1 MRGGCAGL
9 IAFAVLLAALPSS
22 AAAQRPARP
31 CKDGSGARCGSL
43 LVPLYRGAPDG
54 GGGKLRIHFRVYPR
68 TDRTRPALEPIVTV
82 EGGPGYPSIDSAEG
96 YLFLL
101 GPLRRRHDM
110 IVVDNRGTGRSGA
123 INCPRLQAGKGIYD
137 REVGRCARRLG
148 RAANAYGTG
157 AAADDLAA
165 LLDRLR
171 VPVVNVYGDSYGTYF
186 AQAFAVRHRERVRAV
201 VLDAAYAVDGFDPWI
216 REESVAI
223 RFAWEEICRRSAS
236 CGAEAPL
243 EELRQMS
250 ERLEERPLVGTGRDA
265 DGLPHRVRVDGSAL
279 GQIAGDASYYYSIY
293 RDLLAAQR
301 AYLRGDRAPLLRIA
315 AEDLPFT
322 GGGPVKSYSE
332 GAYAAVACHDY
343 PTIWDR
349 SSPLPERQAQLRA
362 ARALLAPDAYA
373 PFANPVWLRSLYIDQ
388 AVRGCIR
395 WPEPT
400 RPDPPVPVGAT
411 YPDMPVLVLD
421 GDLDVITPMGDSIRA
436 ASLFPSATLVPVANV
451 GHVTA
456 LADFDGCTSGIVRRF
471 LRTLSP
477 GDTSCAARTQEIHV
491 VPEFP
496 RRAAGAPAADPAP
509 AGDRSS
515 PLDRR
520 VAWAAAW
527 AVGDAFARWNLMY
540 GERGHGLRGG
550 RFVASGAYYSHAP
563 VTLRMRG
570 TSFVSDVAVSGRAV
584 WDRREGSVSARLRV
598 SGPRSGMLRIA
609 WRTRDPR
616 SVASLRGRL
625 GGHPV
630 RLSTPAP

>member
-1 MRGGCAGL
+1 
-9 IAFAVLLAALPSS
+9 
-22 AAAQRPARP
+22 
-31 CKDGSGARCGSL
+31 
-43 LVPLYRGAPDG
+43 
-54 GGGKLRIHFRVYPR
+54 
-68 TDRTRPALEPIVTV
+68 
-82 EGGPGYPSIDSAEG
+82 
-96 YLFLL
+96 
-101 GPLRRRHDM
+101 
-110 IVVDNRGTGRSGA
+110 
-123 INCPRLQAGKGIYD
+123 
-137 REVGRCARRLG
+137 
-148 RAANAYGTG
+148 
-157 AAADDLAA
+157 
-165 LLDRLR
+165 
-171 VPVVNVYGDSYGTYF
+171 
-186 AQAFAVRHRERVRAV
+186 
-201 VLDAAYAVDGFDPWI
+201 
-216 REESVAI
+216 
-223 RFAWEEICRRSAS
+223 
-236 CGAEAPL
+236 
-243 EELRQMS
+243 
-250 ERLEERPLVGTGRDA
+250 
-265 DGLPHRVRVDGSAL
+265 
-279 GQIAGDASYYYSIY
+279 
-293 RDLLAAQR
+293 
-301 AYLRGDRAPLLRIA
+301 
-315 AEDLPFT
+315 
-322 GGGPVKSYSE
+322 
-332 GAYAAVACHDY
+332 
-343 PTIWDR
+343 
-349 SSPLPERQAQLRA
+349 
-362 ARALLAPDAYA
+362 
-373 PFANPVWLRSLYIDQ
+373 
-388 AVRGCIR
+388 
-395 WPEPT
+395 
-400 RPDPPVPVGAT
+400 
-411 YPDMPVLVLD
+411 MPVLVLD

-570 TSFVSDVAVSGRAV
+570 TRFVSDVAVNGRAV